1 MKKRISSP
9 DLVRTNF
16 GEMPVQASVT
26 SDDVVT
32 DRQRPRVTRSR
43 PPDVKHAKPADR
55 LQLFQALIEGAKDYG
70 IFMLDPEGFILTWNE
85 GASRLK
91 GYSESEILGRHF
103 SCFYTADDVAA
114 GRPEDCLRIARAEGK
129 FEEEGWR
136 VRQDGSRFW
145 ASILITTLYDKNGN
159 PRGFSKLTR
168 DNTERKRADERVLH
182 SECSL
187 RLLADSMPQIM
198 WTARPN
204 GEVDYVN
211 QRWYEFTGSVKEPT
225 PDELWEPFL
234 HPDDVQSSRECWLA
248 AMNSGNPFELQ
259 SRLLDRASGEYRWYL
274 ARALPLRDAAGA
286 IRKWIGTATD
296 IDEHKR
302 LSRQLEQRVDERT
315 ADLQQMLAERTL
327 LLKEVHH
334 RVKNNLQVICSL
346 LSMQIDCSGDEAFS
360 VPLKD
365 AHSRVLAMSL
375 VHEKIY
381 RSETIAEI
389 DFGEY
394 IEVLSNQLF
403 STYCVNPS
411 STRLETS
418 VDTIYLTMHQ
428 AIPCGLILNELLSN
442 SLKHAF
448 GDGREGVIR
457 VSLRKTQAGCAE
469 LAVADNG
476 IGLPPGFQ
484 LQGRRSFGMQV
495 VDTLIRQLRG
505 SLSITGEG
513 GATFTFGWKLLKSGN
528 LPGETSEA
536 PGSSEIHLVQTST
549 VSALPS

>member
-1 MKKRISSP
+1 
-9 DLVRTNF
+9 
-16 GEMPVQASVT
+16 
-26 SDDVVT
+26 
-32 DRQRPRVTRSR
+32 
-43 PPDVKHAKPADR
+43 
-55 LQLFQALIEGAKDYG
+55 
-70 IFMLDPEGFILTWNE
+70 
-85 GASRLK
+85 
-91 GYSESEILGRHF
+91 
-103 SCFYTADDVAA
+103 
-114 GRPEDCLRIARAEGK
+114 
-129 FEEEGWR
+129 
-136 VRQDGSRFW
+136 
-145 ASILITTLYDKNGN
+145 
-159 PRGFSKLTR
+159 
-168 DNTERKRADERVLH
+168 
-182 SECSL
+182 
-187 RLLADSMPQIM
+187 
-198 WTARPN
+198 
-204 GEVDYVN
+204 
-211 QRWYEFTGSVKEPT
+211 
-225 PDELWEPFL
+225 
-234 HPDDVQSSRECWLA
+234 
-248 AMNSGNPFELQ
+248 
-259 SRLLDRASGEYRWYL
+259 
-274 ARALPLRDAAGA
+274 
-286 IRKWIGTATD
+286 
-296 IDEHKR
+296 
-302 LSRQLEQRVDERT
+302 
-315 ADLQQMLAERTL
+315 
-327 LLKEVHH
+327 
-334 RVKNNLQVICSL
+334 
-346 LSMQIDCSGDEAFS
+346 
-360 VPLKD
+360 
-365 AHSRVLAMSL
+365 MSL